1 VGKQEPVGYKILG
14 FVVWKGAKW
23 YLGHRVS
30 RAKRFA
36 AAGAV
41 GLGVGAVVVAVAA
54 SKQKQE

>member
-1 VGKQEPVGYKILG
+1 MGYKILG

-36 AAGAV
+36 AAGVV
-41 GLGVGAVVVAVAA
+41 GVGVGALIVANNA
-54 SKQKQE
+54 KQRQTQ

>member
-1 VGKQEPVGYKILG
+1 VGYKILG

-41 GLGVGAVVVAVAA
+41 GLGVGALVVASA
-54 SKQKQE
+54 SRQRQTQ

>member
-1 VGKQEPVGYKILG
+1 MGRSPVVGYKILG

-41 GLGVGAVVVAVAA
+41 GVGVGALLVAGQAA
-54 SKQKQE
+54 KRRGQ

>member
-1 VGKQEPVGYKILG
+1 MGYKILG

-23 YLGHRVS
+23 YVGHRVS

-41 GLGVGAVVVAVAA
+41 GLGVGALLVAGAA
-54 SKQKQE
+54 AKSKSAG

>member
-1 VGKQEPVGYKILG
+1 VGKQKPVGYKILG

-36 AAGAV
+36 AAGVV
-41 GLGVGAVVVAVAA
+41 GLGVGALVVAA
-54 SKQKQE
+54 SAKQKTTE

>member
-1 VGKQEPVGYKILG
+1 VGYKILG

-36 AAGAV
+36 AAGVV
-41 GLGVGAVVVAVAA
+41 GLGVGALVVAA
-54 SKQKQE
+54 SAKQKQE

>member
-1 VGKQEPVGYKILG
+1 MGYKILG

-23 YLGHRVS
+23 YVGHRVS

-54 SKQKQE
+54 SKHKQTQ

>member
-1 VGKQEPVGYKILG
+1 VGYKILG

-23 YLGHRVS
+23 YVGHRVS

-41 GLGVGAVVVAVAA
+41 GIGVGALLVAGSAA
-54 SKQKQE
+54 KRHSGSE

>member
-1 VGKQEPVGYKILG
+1 VGKQETVGYKILG

-41 GLGVGAVVVAVAA
+41 GLGVGALVVAAA
-54 SKQKQE
+54 SAKQKHE

>member
-1 VGKQEPVGYKILG
+1 VGKQYAVGYKILG

-41 GLGVGAVVVAVAA
+41 GIGVGALVVAA
-54 SKQKQE
+54 SARSRETS

>member
-1 VGKQEPVGYKILG
+1 MGYKILG

-36 AAGAV
+36 AAGVV
-41 GLGVGAVVVAVAA
+41 GLGVGALVVAAA
-54 SKQKQE
+54 SKQHETQ

>member
-1 VGKQEPVGYKILG
+1 MGYKVLG

-30 RAKRFA
+30 RAKRVT

-41 GLGVGAVVVAVAA
+41 GLGVGALLVAGSHVGRKEA
-54 SKQKQE
+54 S